1 MIMDKII
8 IISAKPI
15 NKRALNFA
23 LSVSAYAPRQKA
35 TIPQREDK
43 RINK

>member
-1 MIMDKII
+1 MIIERMI

-43 RINK
+43 RINE

>member
-1 MIMDKII
+1 MMIERII

-43 RINK
+43 RINE